1 MKSLLLLTA
10 LFVAGVSFGQS
21 KKEQID
27 ILTNRVDS
35 LNTVLSTTR
44 DNASKDIGA
53 LNSTIDGLNSE
64 IAQLKNDISTL
75 ESSVSTLEKDKS
87 KLTRENEKLKTDL
100 EEMSKKNLE
109 LEAKLSVNFDFSNG
123 KFSENII
130 QFIKEYFSTSLT
142 ARGEKVIFHRT
153 PNEII
158 IQVEGE
164 LGYVPSYSINTM
176 YNTKLAGDIDKDG
189 QNEILF
195 QVEHS
200 EGGTYAWREYYC
212 LKLFS
217 ESNFELFECKIQCPC
232 AFDCGE
238 SFFPELIDVKANV
251 LVFEIACFT
260 EDDALCCPSSNI
272 QVEYVFNDNLLIP
285 LN

>member
-1 MKSLLLLTA
+1 MTKLLLAFL
-10 LFVAGVSFGQS
+10 LLSSVCFGQS
-21 KKEQID
+21 KKEQIEALNHS
-27 ILTNRVDS
+27 IDS
-35 LNTVLSTTR
+35 LNAVLSTTR
-44 DNASKDIGA
+44 DNASKAFGA
-53 LNSTIDGLNSE
+53 LNTTIDGLNSE
-64 IAQLKNDISTL
+64 IAQLKSDVSSL
-75 ESSVSTLEKDKS
+75 ESSTNKLSKD
-87 KLTRENEKLKTDL
+87 NEKLKLDL
-100 EEMSKKNLE
+100 EELSKKYLE
-109 LEAKLSVNFDFSNG
+109 LEAKLSVNLDFSDG
-123 KFSENII
+123 KFSENVI
-130 QFIKEYFSTSLT
+130 QFIIEYFLSGLK
-142 ARGEKVIFHRT
+142 ARGENALFHRT
-153 PNEII
+153 TNDII
-158 IQVEGE
+158 IQVEGR
-164 LGYVPSYSINTM
+164 LGYVPSYSFSTM

-189 QNEILF
+189 SNEILF

-232 AFDCGE
+232 AYDCGE

-272 QVEYVFNDNLLIP
+272 QAEYVFKDNLLKL